1 VSCAERKDLI
11 LLYAFDQLERDEAAA
26 LTAHLRSGCPTCT
39 GELAAARAIAGMTG
53 LAAAPVAPSAAVRE
67 RVVAAARSRG
77 AAPAPKAGDV
87 PDQQRGPRWP
97 GFAATALLAAGLTG
111 IAILIPFRRDVVRL
125 RSEVR
130 EAHREAAA
138 SAARAATAEATLT
151 AIGSPATRVIAMGPA
166 GPQPD
171 AAARI
176 FWDESRASWRVFF
189 THMKTS
195 APGRTY
201 QLWFITP
208 DQRKISAGTF
218 DVGGSGEASLA
229 VDIPRGLGAI
239 ALAAVTEEPDG
250 GVPQPTGA
258 IQLVGKLGT

>member
-1 VSCAERKDLI
+1 VNCADRRDLI
-11 LLYAFDQLERDEAAA
+11 LLYPFDQLDADETTA

-39 GELAAARAIAGMTG
+39 GELAAARTISGMTA
-53 LAAAPVAPSAAVRE
+53 LAAAPVVPSAAVRE
-67 RVVAAARSRG
+67 RVLAATRKVADVPVRRPAARWS
-77 AAPAPKAGDV
+77 A
-87 PDQQRGPRWP
+87 
-97 GFAATALLAAGLTG
+97 FAATALLAAGLTAV
-111 IAILIPFRRDVVRL
+111 AILVPARQGIERL
-125 RSEVR
+125 RAALED
-130 EAHREAAA
+130 AHRAETASATRAA
-138 SAARAATAEATLT
+138 SAEGALRT
-151 AIGSPATRVIAMGPA
+151 IGSPATRVIAMAPA

-176 FWDESRASWRVFF
+176 FWDESDGSWHVFF
-189 THMKTS
+189 THMKAS

-208 DQRKISAGTF
+208 DQKKVPAGTF
-218 DVGGSGEASLA
+218 DVGDRGEASLA
-229 VDIPRGLGAI
+229 VKIPPDLGAI

>member
-1 VSCAERKDLI
+1 VSCAARKDLI
-11 LLYAFDQLERDEAAA
+11 LLHAFGQIERDEAAA
-26 LTAHLRSGCPTCT
+26 LIAHLRSGCPTCV
-39 GELAAARAIAGMTG
+39 GELAAARTIAGMMG

-67 RVVAAARSRG
+67 RVLAAARSGG
-77 AAPAPKAGDV
+77 AVPARKTTEAPDRKPGA
-87 PDQQRGPRWP
+87 RWP
-97 GFAATALLAAGLTG
+97 AFAATALVAAGLTG
-111 IAILIPFRRDVVRL
+111 IAILVPARRGVERL
-125 RSEVR
+125 RSEVS
-130 EAHREAAA
+130 EAHRAATA
-138 SAARAATAEATLT
+138 SAARAAVAEETLR
-151 AIGSPATRVIAMGPA
+151 AIGSPATRVFAMGPA

-176 FWDESRASWRVFF
+176 FWDESHASWQVFF

-201 QLWFITP
+201 QLWFITA
-208 DQRKISAGTF
+208 DQKKVSAGMF
-218 DVGGSGEASLA
+218 DVGDSGEASLA
-229 VDIPRGLGAI
+229 VKIPPELGAI